1 MAAENEFGYS
11 LEGVTIVIDA
21 GHGGRDNG
29 ASGFKKEYPEDVL
42 NLTLAI
48 ELEAQLKA
56 LGANVIMT
64 RVDDTYIEIK
74 DRFSAVWDNDPDLVI
89 SIHRNA
95 ASKEYPNSFASYHFN
110 PFTKTIAE
118 HLLKTSLESGVYNDS
133 AWSKV
138 KWHVFFLS
146 RVTDCP
152 SVLTENGFMTNK
164 NDYANMLDPEQNKK
178 SAAALTKGIMNY
190 FISMQKES
198 SESSELSFIV
208 F

>member
-1 MAAENEFGYS
+1 
-11 LEGVTIVIDA
+11 
-21 GHGGRDNG
+21 
-29 ASGFKKEYPEDVL
+29 
-42 NLTLAI
+42 
-48 ELEAQLKA
+48 
-56 LGANVIMT
+56 MT
-64 RVDDTYIEIK
+64 RTDDSYIEIE
-74 DRFSAVWDNDPDLVI
+74 DRFSAVRDNDPDLVI

-110 PFTKTIAE
+110 PYTKSIAE
-118 HLLKTSLESGVYNDS
+118 YLLEASLQSGVYEEN

-178 SAAALTKGIMNY
+178 SAEALVKGIMNY
-190 FISMQKES
+190 FISMREDSEDNFSEFFVVEQEKE
-198 SESSELSFIV
+198 
-208 F
+208 